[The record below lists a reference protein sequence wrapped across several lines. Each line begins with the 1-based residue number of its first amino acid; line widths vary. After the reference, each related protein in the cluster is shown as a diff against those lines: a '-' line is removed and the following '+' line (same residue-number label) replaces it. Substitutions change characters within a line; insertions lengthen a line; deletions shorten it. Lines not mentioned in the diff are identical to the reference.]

1 MRKSNEETGMPEVG
15 GEIKQS
21 SQTSL
26 HCSMKIDIKNNFSY
40 GNFEETDVET

>member
-1 MRKSNEETGMPEVG
+1 MRKSNEETGMPEV
-15 GEIKQS
+15 KQS